1 MKPIIAANWK
11 MNLTKSDAHN
21 LIGHINHA
29 MNDIANIELILGPSH
44 CYLDLAS
51 THLKRGVIAAQNI
64 AEFSGGA
71 YTGEISAQMAK
82 SCGATYALLGH
93 SERRHVFHET
103 NEMIQKKLVL
113 CNDNGLI
120 PILCVGETL
129 EQRNSGQL
137 KTVINDQLDV
147 LKNSAQI
154 YFVAYEPVWAIGTGE
169 TATPEL
175 AEDVHAHIRSVVGE
189 GVPILYGGS
198 VNTSNIKGL
207 LSMPNIDGALIGG
220 ASLKSDEFS
229 DILKISA
236 TLERKKS

>member
-11 MNLTKSDAHN
+11 MNLTKSDALT
-21 LIGHINHA
+21 LIERVNHA
-29 MNDIANIELILGPSH
+29 MSEIANIELILGPSH

-51 THLKRGVIAAQNI
+51 TRLKRGGIAVQNI

-82 SCGATYALLGH
+82 SCGASYALLGH

-103 NEMIQKKLVL
+103 NAMIQKKLVL
-113 CNDNGLI
+113 CNENGLI

-129 EQRNSGQL
+129 AQRNSGQL
-137 KTVINDQLDV
+137 KAVINDQLDV
-147 LKNSAQI
+147 LNHSPQV

-175 AEDVHAHIRSVVGE
+175 AEDVHAHIRSVVGD
-189 GVPILYGGS
+189 GVPLLYGGS
-198 VNTSNIKGL
+198 VKASNSEGL

-229 DILKISA
+229 DILKISSA
-236 TLERKKS
+236 LEGKTS